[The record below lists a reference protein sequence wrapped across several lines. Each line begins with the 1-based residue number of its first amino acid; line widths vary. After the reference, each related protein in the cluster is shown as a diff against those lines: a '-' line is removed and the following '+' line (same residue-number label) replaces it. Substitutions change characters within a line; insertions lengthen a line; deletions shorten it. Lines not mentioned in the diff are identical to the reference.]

1 MNFRVR
7 SADLRDLPH
16 ILRHRRAM
24 FKEMGHS
31 DPAALTQ
38 MEQVSSDYFRHA
50 LLDGR
55 YRAWMVED
63 ANGQVV
69 AGGGIVVADWP
80 GFPGELQAKRAWILN
95 MYTEPHARR
104 RGLARLLMIAMIDWC
119 RTQGLR
125 SVWLH
130 ASDAGRPVYTS
141 LGFRPTN
148 EMNLLL

>member
-1 MNFRVR
+1 
-7 SADLRDLPH
+7 
-16 ILRHRRAM
+16 M
-24 FKEMGHS
+24 FEELGHS

-38 MEQVSSDYFRHA
+38 MEQLSSDYFRPA
-50 LLDGR
+50 LRDGC

-80 GFPGELQAKRAWILN
+80 GFPGEPHAKRAWILN

-104 RGLARLLMIAMIDWC
+104 RGLARLLMLTMIDWC
-119 RTQGLR
+119 HSEGLR

-130 ASDAGRPVYTS
+130 ASDAGRPIYAS
-141 LGFRPTN
+141 LGFHPTN
-148 EMNLLL
+148 EMKLLL